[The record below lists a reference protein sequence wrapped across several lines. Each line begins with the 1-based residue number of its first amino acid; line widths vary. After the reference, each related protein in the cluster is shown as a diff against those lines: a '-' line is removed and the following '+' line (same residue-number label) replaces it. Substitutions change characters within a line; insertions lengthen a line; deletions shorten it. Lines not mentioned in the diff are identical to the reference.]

1 MPIIQKVLPWINA
14 MAMAIRDLIK
24 HIGDLF
30 GIKWSEASNAIKT
43 GADVD
48 FESTEDGLDGVADKI
63 DKTTDSAKKL
73 NKQLQGFDELNNLTS
88 SVSSGSDNGTSGAG
102 SGSDVSGMLNS
113 ALIDAVED
121 YKTRWNKSFDGMTSK
136 ADELKKKIEE
146 VFSKDWKL
154 GDFTDV
160 GEWVGKHINKL
171 IDGFDPKKAADER
184 TRLSTSVLTFLTG
197 AISEVDWELLGYDI
211 ATYFGNIDYAK
222 IGIKFI
228 YLAGAILKGMADAI
242 DGMIKGLK
250 DSNPISVALIGLLGA
265 VKLTGADK
273 ALAKVL
279 SASLAGANLSLG
291 KIALG
296 LSLGYA
302 TFKLMQSDSEIQNL
316 VAAPI
321 TAALAGY
328 TLTHSMPLAVKIAAV
343 TFAWDGGV
351 KVGKLLGE
359 WLFGVKGNW
368 NFTDYGIDEWWEAL
382 KLWILDVI
390 EATGLLYIDIGLTIA
405 TPYKKL
411 ISLVKSIIKQAGNFS
426 IGIDLTIPTLPKKII
441 SIAKGI
447 IKEVVNTNLSIGI
460 GLIIATSP
468 ENLSST
474 TKKLIKK
481 VGKFT
486 ISIVAKLTGINKS
499 TVKTWLKPLQE
510 GANKLITMFNELFHI
525 KWSAVKIAGQ
535 TIIPKFEKQLVSIP
549 KINLFANGGFPNVGE
564 MFIAR
569 EAGAEMVGR
578 LGNKPAVANNQQIE
592 RGISDAVYNALVPVL
607 TEVANSINNMGNS
620 NTLFVEGVSDGDIV
634 RIVER
639 ENRNFVKRTGRPLF
653 SN

>member
-43 GADVD
+43 GTDVD
-48 FESTEDGLDGVADKI
+48 FENTEDGLDGVADKI

-88 SVSSGSDNGTSGAG
+88 SVSNSSDNGTSGAG
-102 SGSDVSGMLNS
+102 SGADASGMLNS
-113 ALIDAVED
+113 ALIDAVEN
-121 YKTRWNKSFDGMTSK
+121 YQTRWNKAFDGMTSK

-146 VFSKDWKL
+146 VFLRDWKL

-171 IDGFDPKKAADER
+171 VDGFDPKKAADGV
-184 TRLSTSVLTFLTG
+184 TRLATSIETFLIG

-211 ATYFGNIDYAK
+211 ATFFGNIDYAK

-242 DGMIKGLK
+242 DGMIKGLA
-250 DSNPISVALIGLLGA
+250 DSNPLSVALIGLLGA
-265 VKLTGADK
+265 VKLTGVDK
-273 ALAKVL
+273 VFSKVL
-279 SASLAGANLSLG
+279 SAELALANLSLG
-291 KIALG
+291 KIVLG

-328 TLTHSMPLAVKIAAV
+328 TLTHDLKIGLKVAALTLAWNTGFDFGKWLGEKLFGTKGDWCFTDYDLSEWWDALGQWFSDIGEALGYMGEDAANFTIGIGVKIATTAKALTNAFKNLIKNIV
-343 TFAWDGGV
+343 
-351 KVGKLLGE
+351 
-359 WLFGVKGNW
+359 
-368 NFTDYGIDEWWEAL
+368 NFT
-382 KLWILDVI
+382 
-390 EATGLLYIDIGLTIA
+390 
-405 TPYKKL
+405 
-411 ISLVKSIIKQAGNFS
+411 
-426 IGIDLTIPTLPKKII
+426 
-441 SIAKGI
+441 
-447 IKEVVNTNLSIGI
+447 IGI
-460 GLIIATSP
+460 GVSI
-468 ENLSST
+468 ST
-474 TKKLIKK
+474 GANALKNSVLGLIKK
-481 VGKFT
+481 VGNT
-486 ISIVAKLTGINKS
+486 VLSIKAKLTGLNKKTVANWLTPLKNGLNNMIN
-499 TVKTWLKPLQE
+499 
-510 GANKLITMFNELFHI
+510 GFNSLMHV
-525 KWSAVKIAGQ
+525 KWSAVKVKGV
-535 TIIPKFEKQLVSIP
+535 TIIPAFDKQLFKIP
-549 KINLFANGGFPNVGE
+549 TLATGGFVETGQ

-569 EAGAEMVGR
+569 EAGPEMVGK
-578 LGNKPAVANNQQIE
+578 LGNKTAVANNQQIE

-607 TEVANSINNMGNS
+607 TEVANSINNMGNN

>member
-30 GIKWSEASNAIKT
+30 GIKWSEASKAIKT

-88 SVSSGSDNGTSGAG
+88 SVSNSSDNGASGAG
-102 SGSDVSGMLNS
+102 SGADTSGMLNS

-121 YKTRWNKSFDGMTSK
+121 YQTRWNKAFDGMTSK

-146 VFSKDWKL
+146 VFLRDWKL

-160 GEWVGKHINKL
+160 GVWVGDHINKL
-171 IDGFDPKKAADER
+171 IEGFNPKKAADGV
-184 TRLSTSVLTFLTG
+184 TRLATSIETFLTG

-211 ATYFGNIDYAK
+211 ATFFGNIDYSK

-242 DGMIKGLK
+242 DGMIKGLA
-250 DSNPISVALIGLLGA
+250 DSNPLSLALIGLLGA

-273 ALAKVL
+273 ALAT
-279 SASLAGANLSLG
+279 ALATALARANLSLG

-302 TFKLMQSDSEIQNL
+302 TFKLSESNDKIQSL

-328 TLTHSMPLAVKIAAV
+328 TLTHDLKIGLKVAALTLAWNTGFDFGKWLGEKLFGTKGDWCFTDYDLSEWWDAFGQWFSDIGEALGYMGEDAANFTIGIGVKIATTAKALTNAFNNLIKNIV
-343 TFAWDGGV
+343 
-351 KVGKLLGE
+351 
-359 WLFGVKGNW
+359 
-368 NFTDYGIDEWWEAL
+368 NFT
-382 KLWILDVI
+382 
-390 EATGLLYIDIGLTIA
+390 
-405 TPYKKL
+405 
-411 ISLVKSIIKQAGNFS
+411 
-426 IGIDLTIPTLPKKII
+426 
-441 SIAKGI
+441 
-447 IKEVVNTNLSIGI
+447 IGI
-460 GLIIATSP
+460 GVSI
-468 ENLSST
+468 ST
-474 TKKLIKK
+474 GANALKNSVLGLIKK
-481 VGKFT
+481 VGNT
-486 ISIVAKLTGINKS
+486 ALSIKAKLTGLSKKTVANWLTPLKNGLNSMIN
-499 TVKTWLKPLQE
+499 
-510 GANKLITMFNELFHI
+510 GFNSLMHI
-525 KWSAVKIAGQ
+525 KWSAVKVKGV
-535 TIIPKFEKQLVSIP
+535 TIIPAFDKQLFKIP
-549 KINLFANGGFPNVGE
+549 TLATGGFVETGQ

-569 EAGAEMVGR
+569 EAGPEMVGKI
-578 LGNKPAVANNQQIE
+578 GNKTAVANNQQIE

-607 TEVANSINNMGNS
+607 TEVANSINNMGNN